1 MTVLHDDGDGELPTI
16 RMAAHEEFRIVK
28 EDVLHTRYLSVFNRV
43 VEFSNHHLSEG
54 MHGKHMV
61 EYDVVASRTR
71 ANHFCAV
78 LPYHTATKSFTILQE
93 YSQGANAM
101 VYGVP
106 CGGLSSKHGSLE
118 DCVRQ
123 ELSEEV
129 FLRGGRLLQLIPDSH
144 PGLLE
149 VKWCKNRFT
158 PFLVI
163 DPEVDPSP
171 RPRDA
176 EEIIKVVSVD
186 EHELRSLMYSGDMM
200 LPAIVTCVMSLEKL
214 QKHGLL

>member
-1 MTVLHDDGDGELPTI
+1 MTVLPRGPSEEELSTM
-16 RMAAHEEFRIVK
+16 RMETHEDFHIVK
-28 EDVLHTRYLSVFNRV
+28 EEVLHTRYLSVFNRV
-43 VEFSNHHLSEG
+43 VEFSNGQSGEG
-54 MHGKHMV
+54 MQGKHTV

-101 VYGVP
+101 V
-106 CGGLSSKHGSLE
+106 LL
-118 DCVRQ
+118 Q
-123 ELSEEV
+123 
-129 FLRGGRLLQLIPDSH
+129 GGRLLQLIPDRH

-200 LPAIVTCVMSLEKL
+200 LPSIVTCAMSLEKL

>member
-1 MTVLHDDGDGELPTI
+1 MHT
-16 RMAAHEEFRIVK
+16 AADEEFHIVK
-28 EDVLHTRYLSVFNRV
+28 EEVLHTRYLSVFNRV
-43 VEFSNHHLSEG
+43 VEFSNHNSGEG
-54 MHGKHMV
+54 AHGKHTV

-71 ANHFCAV
+71 ANHFCAIV
-78 LPYHTATKSFTILQE
+78 PFHTATKSFTILQE
-93 YSQGANAM
+93 YFQGANAM

-106 CGGLSSKHGSLE
+106 CGGLSAKHGSLE
-118 DCVRQ
+118 DCIRQ
-123 ELSEEV
+123 ELSE
-129 FLRGGRLLQLIPDSH
+129 
-144 PGLLE
+144 E

-171 RPRDA
+171 HPRDA
-176 EEIIKVVSVD
+176 EEIIKVVCVN

-200 LPAIVTCVMSLEKL
+200 LPSIVTCAMSLEKL